1 MELVTK
7 VIPPYDEKE
16 LMQAIEIA
24 SKHLIG
30 LGITSV
36 HDAGVSAREHRI
48 YRALAG
54 KKELLVRLYG
64 MISSTDPEL
73 PTILS
78 EGPIT
83 D

>member
-1 MELVTK
+1 
-7 VIPPYDEKE
+7 
-16 LMQAIEIA
+16 MQAIEIA

-54 KKELLVRLYG
+54 KR
-64 MISSTDPEL
+64 T
-73 PTILS
+73 LS
-78 EGPIT
+78 QT
-83 D
+83 LWND